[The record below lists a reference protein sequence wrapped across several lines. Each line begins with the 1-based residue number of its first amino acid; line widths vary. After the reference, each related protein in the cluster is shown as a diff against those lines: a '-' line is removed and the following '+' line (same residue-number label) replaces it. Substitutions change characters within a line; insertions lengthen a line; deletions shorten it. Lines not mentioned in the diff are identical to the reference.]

1 MRSAS
6 RFGSLLIF
14 APLLS
19 LPLACGGVDYK
30 LAPVSGHVTMDSRP
44 LANATISFYSN
55 GASEFPASTGRT
67 DDEGNFKLE
76 TFDRGAN
83 RDGAVIGE
91 SRVVISINVQNA
103 GKKIDPARKQGMG
116 RPRSAETGD
125 LVPARYNTETT
136 LKFTVPPDG
145 SDQANFALS
154 SKAH

>member
-6 RFGSLLIF
+6 RFGSFLLF
-14 APLLS
+14 APLLL
-19 LPLACGGVDYK
+19 LPLGCGGVTYK

-44 LANATISFYSN
+44 LANASISFYPN

-67 DDEGNFKLE
+67 DDGGNFKLE
-76 TFDRGAN
+76 TFDRGAS

-91 SRVVISINVQNA
+91 SRVVISINAQNA
-103 GKKIDPARKQGMG
+103 GKKIDPARKQLMG
-116 RPRSAETGD
+116 RPTSSETGD

-136 LKFTVPPDG
+136 LKFTVPTEG
-145 SDQANFALS
+145 SDQANFALT